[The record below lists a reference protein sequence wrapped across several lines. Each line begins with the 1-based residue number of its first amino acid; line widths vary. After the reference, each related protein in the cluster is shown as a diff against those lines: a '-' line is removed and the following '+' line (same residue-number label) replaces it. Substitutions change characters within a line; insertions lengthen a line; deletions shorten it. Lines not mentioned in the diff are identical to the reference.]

1 MLDALLYP
9 LHAAADAIVSS
20 KISISLGKLRHLIMR
35 LTTFL
40 SQSLFEISLKIYKR
54 ILALSLILS
63 FLLAGCSQSHNY
75 SPIDTVYLS
84 RDHQTKAGMNI
95 SREKMPT
102 LREYNYTAYSQSI
115 SNFLSSPEMNNIT
128 SFLKPYIDELVIYI
142 PQIESAGIILKDI
155 YTDLNPVSPLLIL
168 EFKLDAV
175 DEKKLDSIVSRS
187 IENKQKLSA
196 GLKLLR
202 SAVQA
207 SKLKIGQFYIERVQ
221 IRMGPYPPFASTRI
235 QYSRG

>member
-1 MLDALLYP
+1 MRQTNYLCQSLLEISFKTYKQILVVSLALL
-9 LHAAADAIVSS
+9 
-20 KISISLGKLRHLIMR
+20 
-35 LTTFL
+35 
-40 SQSLFEISLKIYKR
+40 
-54 ILALSLILS
+54 
-63 FLLAGCSQSHNY
+63 FLLAGCF
-75 SPIDTVYLS
+75 PIRNNSLKDNIYPS
-84 RDHQTKAGMNI
+84 SDHPVNVEKSI
-95 SREKMPT
+95 SREKNSS

-115 SNFLSSPEMNNIT
+115 SNFFSSPEINSIT
-128 SFLKPYIDELVIYI
+128 NFIQPYIEELVIYI

-175 DEKKLDSIVSRS
+175 DEIKLDSIVAKST
-187 IENKQKLSA
+187 ETKQKLSA

-207 SKLKIGQFYIERVQ
+207 SKSKIGQFDIERVQ
-221 IRMGPYPPFASTRI
+221 IRVGPYPPFASTRI